1 MSEIVLSKAVR
12 SNLLNLQNT
21 ASLLSKTQERLSTGK
36 KVNSAL
42 DNPTNFFTASSLN
55 SRASDLGRLLDSVSN
70 AIQTIEAADNG
81 ISAITKLVETAQ
93 STARQALQTAN
104 TVETTTAATAGTF
117 DAGTFSA
124 VDVSG
129 AGASASAGTLAGGAF
144 SALDLSGAGS
154 SATAGTLAG
163 GAFSTVD
170 ISTGGDAISFDVA
183 VDGGSATTITIDAAA
198 VTAYNTA
205 NSTTLDAAALTAQDI
220 ADLINDQAGAAIASL
235 NGGNI
240 DLASTTTGSGSSI
253 TVSSY
258 SATVT
263 GGSTGISDG
272 TDTGDAAVPADSISF
287 DLTVDGG
294 SATTITI
301 DAAAV
306 TAYNTANSTTLD
318 AANLSAQDVV
328 DLINDQAGA
337 TVASLNGGNIDLTS
351 TTTGA
356 GSSIA
361 VSSYA
366 ATVSGGSTGIADGSD
381 TGSAASSADSIS
393 FDLTIDGGT
402 ATTITIDDAAVTAYN
417 TANSTSFDSSA
428 LTAANIA
435 ALINDQAGATVATV
449 GTGGDLTFTSATT
462 GTGSSVAVS
471 SYSATVS
478 GGSTGIADA
487 SDTGSAASTTQVAN
501 PKRDEYVTQFNELRD
516 QIDQL
521 AKDAGFNG
529 VNLLNGDSLSVL
541 FNEDGSSSLD
551 ITGVSYDSAGL
562 GITAVASGG
571 FDDNADINAA
581 LAELGS
587 AIDTLRTQS
596 SAFGSNLS
604 IVETRQDFTNNLI
617 NTLETGASNL
627 TLADTNEE
635 AANLLALQT
644 RQQLSST
651 ALSLASQADQNVL
664 RLF

>member
-596 SAFGSNLS
+596 SA
-604 IVETRQDFTNNLI
+604 
-617 NTLETGASNL
+617 
-627 TLADTNEE
+627 
-635 AANLLALQT
+635 
-644 RQQLSST
+644 
-651 ALSLASQADQNVL
+651 
-664 RLF
+664 